1 MHRRSILVAPVGFAL
16 GLALFLGPAGVA
28 AQEPVRGGAL
38 RYGTVTEV
46 PGVDPH
52 VYVGTAGKLITEAVY
67 SNLLGFNQKG
77 ELVPALAESWENPD
91 PLTFVF
97 KLRRGVKFHK
107 GQSFTARDV
116 KFSLERILDPASG
129 ATLRSNLQGI
139 QIETPDD
146 YTVRIRLKEPDAT
159 LAVVLGM
166 AETAI
171 LSEEWMKTN
180 PNIKVEANGTGPF
193 VLAEHDPKVRILLK
207 RNPTFYERGLPYL
220 DQAEIRMI
228 SNDGARVNALRSRA
242 VDMIDF
248 VPWKDIDALK
258 KERGLEV
265 QAAGGA
271 FMNLWFNTG
280 KKPFDDPRVRRAV
293 AFAIDREG
301 ISTAAFFG
309 HGTPL
314 YGPPTAPESWW
325 YNGDFARAFSYSKEK
340 AKQLLTEAGYP
351 NGFKIELA
359 VYQGLA
365 IYTQTAQIVQANL
378 KEVGID
384 ADIKLLEW
392 ATLVDRKSKG
402 AYDFLIWG
410 VNIKMPD
417 PDGYA
422 YYFGSDSTYWAK
434 PVGFRDPKM
443 EELLKTG
450 RTTLDRTKRRAIYRD
465 LEARILELSP
475 WVFINWRDQAEA
487 YASPVKGFVQL
498 GGALSE
504 DAPGIAL
511 KTLWLAR

>member
-1 MHRRSILVAPVGFAL
+1 MKRRWMLFAQVGLVL
-16 GLALFLGPAGVA
+16 GLALLVGPPGEA

-46 PGVDPH
+46 PGIDPH

-67 SNLLGFNQKG
+67 NSLLGFNQKG
-77 ELVPALAESWENPD
+77 ELVPTLAESWENPD

-116 KFSLERILDPASG
+116 KFSLERILDPATG
-129 ATLRSNLQGI
+129 ATLRSNLLGI

-146 YTVRIRLKEPDAT
+146 YTIRIRLKEPDAT
-159 LAVVLGM
+159 LAVVMGM
-166 AETAI
+166 AESAI

-180 PNIKVEANGTGPF
+180 PNVKVEANGTGPF
-193 VLAEHDPKVRILLK
+193 ILAEHDPKVRILLK
-207 RNPTFYERGLPYL
+207 RNPTFFERGLPYL

-248 VPWKDIDALK
+248 VPWKDIDTLQ

-271 FMNLWFNTG
+271 FMNLWFNTS
-280 KKPFDDPRVRRAV
+280 KKPFDNPRVRRAV
-293 AFAIDREG
+293 AFAIDREAV
-301 ISTAAFFG
+301 STAAFFG

-314 YGPPTAPESWW
+314 YGPPTAPDSWW
-325 YNGDFARAFSYSKEK
+325 YNADFAHAFPYNKEK
-340 AKQLLTEAGYP
+340 ARQLLAEAGYP
-351 NGFKIELA
+351 NGFKVELA

-443 EELLKTG
+443 EELLKAG
-450 RTTLDRTKRRAIYRD
+450 RTALDRAMRKGIYRD

-487 YASPVKGFVQL
+487 YVSAVKGFVQL

>member
-1 MHRRSILVAPVGFAL
+1 MKRRGSMFARVGLVLSL
-16 GLALFLGPAGVA
+16 GLLVGPLGEA

-46 PGVDPH
+46 PSVDPH

-67 SNLLGFNQKG
+67 NSLLGFNQKA
-77 ELVPALAESWENPD
+77 ELVPALAESWESPD
-91 PLTFVF
+91 PRTFVF

-107 GQSFTARDV
+107 GQSLTARDV
-116 KFSLERILDPASG
+116 KFSLERIIDPATG
-129 ATLRSNLQGI
+129 ATLRSNLLGI
-139 QIETPDD
+139 EIETPDD

-159 LAVVLGM
+159 LAVVMGM

-193 VLAEHDPKVRILLK
+193 ILAEHDPKVRILLK
-207 RNPTFYERGLPYL
+207 RNPTFFERGLPYL

-248 VPWKDIDALK
+248 VPWKDIDTLK
-258 KERGLEV
+258 QERGLEV

-280 KKPFDDPRVRRAV
+280 KKPFDDPRIRRAV
-293 AFAIDREG
+293 AFAIDRDAV
-301 ISTAAFFG
+301 STAAFFG

-314 YGPPTAPESWW
+314 YGPPTAPDSWW
-325 YNGDFARAFSYSKEK
+325 YNADFAHAFSHNKGK
-340 AKQLLTEAGYP
+340 ARQLLAEAGYP
-351 NGFKIELA
+351 NGFKVELA

-434 PVGFRDPKM
+434 PVGFRDAKM
-443 EELLKTG
+443 EELLKAG
-450 RTTLDRTKRRAIYRD
+450 RTTLDRAKRKAIYRD

-487 YASPVKGFVQL
+487 YVNAVKGFVQL